1 MGDFYLSGW
10 QSRIGSWELDDW
22 GCRRSHGCGDRM
34 TSLGKKDYS
43 YADGN
48 DALLCE
54 MGNRQDTYRNID
66 IIKVV
71 ARSW

>member
-1 MGDFYLSGW
+1 MTGGAGGPMAAV
-10 QSRIGSWELDDW
+10 I
-22 GCRRSHGCGDRM
+22 GDRM